1 MMTRLGFEE
10 GCESGRTGKLA
21 LLRGEWY
28 RPLRANPKIQFSLD
42 LRFFEAREDR
52 GHAETRMDIGDSAP
66 WCKIARKIRDGHSR
80 EPLRSNFAKT
90 D

>member
-28 RPLRANPKIQFSLD
+28 RPLRANPKIQLSLD
-42 LRFFEAREDR
+42 LPFFEARVDR
-52 GHAETRMDIGDSAP
+52 DHAETCMDIGDSAP
-66 WCKIARKIRDGHSR
+66 ACKIARKIRDGRSR